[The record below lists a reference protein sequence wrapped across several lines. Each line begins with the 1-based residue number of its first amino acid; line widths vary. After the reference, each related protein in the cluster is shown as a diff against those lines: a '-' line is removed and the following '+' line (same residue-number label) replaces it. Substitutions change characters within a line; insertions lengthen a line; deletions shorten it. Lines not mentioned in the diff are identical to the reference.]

1 MIVTDDLAAAAEKLR
16 QNDVDFDSSGVVVV
30 PKDKL
35 GFSKGLMVT
44 DPDGHDVL
52 LIEK

>member
-1 MIVTDDLAAAAEKLR
+1 
-16 QNDVDFDSSGVVVV
+16 VV
-30 PKDKL
+30 PKGKA
-35 GFSKGLMVT
+35 GFAKGALVS